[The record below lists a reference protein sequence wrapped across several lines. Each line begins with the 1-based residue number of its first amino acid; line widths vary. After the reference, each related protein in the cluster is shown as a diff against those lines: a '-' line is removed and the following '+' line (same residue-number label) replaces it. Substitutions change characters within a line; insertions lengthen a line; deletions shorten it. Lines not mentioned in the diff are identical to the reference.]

1 MEGIFQLLGED
12 QEFNKIIQAWRRGVR
27 EQLLYGLT
35 GSHKT
40 FIEASMIGE
49 LGTSAIIVTQ
59 QPAQAEQTFADLQ
72 AFLPGDQV
80 FYFPIQDIMPYVV
93 DARSQEV
100 TARRLAVLEQ
110 LNSGKQCVI
119 VAPIEAL
126 LSKLAP
132 RDEFAKRSIHLRTGE
147 RVNREALLAV
157 LVDYGYERV
166 DQVDGP
172 GQLAVRGGIVDICPL
187 NREDPVRLELFGD
200 QIDTIRSFTLAD
212 QRSKHNLS
220 EVTILPAKELPSS
233 EVYSTIFDYAAP
245 ESLVCVEEPARLRE
259 TVLKYHKEHREWKKL
274 LIPWDRLLDTARA
287 RRVAYM
293 ALLPQKIMGAQ
304 VSQLT
309 GFTVKTIPTFYKQIA
324 LLVDELKRW
333 QEQGFQIVI
342 SATTPER
349 AKAVQDTLREV
360 GFTSTVYSSKPK
372 NLEFIGI
379 HIFTAFLS
387 AGFELP
393 NAHFVW
399 LTEGDIFGKQ
409 KKKRIFRAAAGSP
422 ITHFRDLKI
431 GDYVVH
437 VTHGIG
443 KYVGVET
450 LLVHGIHKDYF
461 LVRYAAD
468 DKLYIPT
475 DQVHLLQKYI
485 GAEGESPKLHK
496 LGGGEWNRQ
505 KAKAKASVQDLANE
519 LIQLYAERN
528 AMEGHAFSPDTPW
541 QKEFEDAFPYEE
553 TTDQLRAIEEIKRDM
568 ENSKPMDR
576 LLCGDVGFGKTE
588 VAMRAAFKAVM
599 DGKQVA
605 VLVPTTILAQ
615 QHYQSFTKRM
625 QGFPVNVDM
634 ISRFRT
640 DREQQETLRRVKAG
654 QVDILIGTH
663 RMIQSD
669 LQFKN
674 LGLLVVDEEQR
685 FGVMQKEKLK
695 SWQKNT
701 DVLTLTAT
709 PIPRTLHMSL
719 VGARDMSVLETPPE
733 DRYPVQTY
741 VLEYNT
747 AVVHDAIRREMHRGG
762 QIYFV
767 YNRVQT
773 IDKAMQMVRELAP
786 EAKVVVG
793 HGQMSE
799 DRLEKVMVSF
809 YEGESDILVSTSIV
823 ENGLDISNVNT
834 LIVYDADY
842 FGLSQLYQLR
852 GRVGRSDRLA
862 YAYFTYRKDKIL
874 TEVAEKR
881 LQAIKE
887 FTELGA
893 GFKIAMRDLEI
904 RGAGNLLGAEQSGQ
918 MLNVGFEMYC
928 RLLEEAVNEL
938 KDIPDRPRMI
948 EPTID
953 LPIEAYIA
961 DSYIGD
967 GMQKIEVY
975 QRIAHTYTD
984 REVDE
989 LYDELIDRFGDMPDA
1004 VNNLLTVARIKNLAR
1019 SLAMQSINQVKDRVM
1034 LNFTMQSEVD
1044 PVKVV
1049 ATVKDYRG
1057 RVILMP
1063 GESPIMALKVAG
1075 LPGEKVLALI
1085 QEVLAKLGSG
1095 IIQDA

>member
-1 MEGIFQLLGED
+1 MEGIFQLLAED
-12 QEFNKIIQAWRRGVR
+12 QEFKQVLQAWHDGAR

-40 FIEASMIGE
+40 FIEAAMIRE

-59 QPAQAEQTFADLQ
+59 QPAQAEQTFADMQ
-72 AFLPGDQV
+72 AFLSGDQV
-80 FYFPIQDIMPYVV
+80 FYFPFQDIMPYVV

-100 TARRLAVLEQ
+100 TARRLAVLER
-110 LNSGKQCVI
+110 LNSGKPCVI
-119 VAPIEAL
+119 VTPIEAL

-132 RDEFAKRSIHLRTGE
+132 REEFSKRSIHLQMGQQL
-147 RVNREALLAV
+147 NREALFTL

-166 DQVDGP
+166 DQVGGS
-172 GQLAVRGGIVDICPL
+172 GQFGVRGGIIDICPL

-200 QIDTIRSFTLAD
+200 EIDSMRSFSLVD
-212 QRSKHNLS
+212 QRSKDNLS
-220 EVTILPAKELPSS
+220 DVTILPARELPPS
-233 EVYSTIFDYAAP
+233 ELYSTLFDYAMP
-245 ESLVCVEEPARLRE
+245 ETIVCMEEPARLRE
-259 TVLKYHKEHREWKKL
+259 AVASYHKEHSEWKKL
-274 LIPWDRLLDTARA
+274 LIPWNRLLDTARA
-287 RRVAYM
+287 RRAAYIT
-293 ALLPQKIMGAQ
+293 LLPQKVLGTEVA
-304 VSQLT
+304 QLT
-309 GFTVKTIPTFYKQIA
+309 GFTVKTIPTFNKQVA
-324 LLVDELKRW
+324 LLMDELKRW
-333 QEQGFQIVI
+333 QDQKFQILI
-342 SATTPER
+342 SATTTER
-349 AKAVQDTLREV
+349 AQAVQDTLREE
-360 GFTSTVYSSKPK
+360 GFTSRVYKNKPQSF
-372 NLEFIGI
+372 EYTGI
-379 HIFTAFLS
+379 HVFPAFLS
-387 AGFELP
+387 TGFELP
-393 NAHFVW
+393 NARFVW
-399 LTEGDIFGKQ
+399 LTEGDLFGKQ
-409 KKKRIFRAAAGSP
+409 KKKRIFRAAAGEA

-450 LLVHGIHKDYF
+450 LVVDGIHKDYF
-461 LVRYAAD
+461 LVRYNGD

-485 GAEGESPKLHK
+485 GAEGEAPRLHK
-496 LGGGEWNRQ
+496 LGGVEWNRQ
-505 KAKAKASVQDLANE
+505 KAKAKASVQELANE

-528 AMEGHAFSPDTPW
+528 AIEGHAFGPDTPW

-553 TTDQLRAIEEIKRDM
+553 TMDQLRTIEEIKKDM
-568 ENSKPMDR
+568 EHQKPMDR

-615 QHYQSFTKRM
+615 QHFQSFTRRM

-640 DREQQETLRRVKAG
+640 DREQQDTLRKVKAG

-669 LQFKN
+669 LQFKD
-674 LGLLVVDEEQR
+674 LGLLIVDEEQR
-685 FGVMQKEKLK
+685 FGVLQKEKLK
-695 SWQKNT
+695 SWQTNT

-741 VLEYNT
+741 VLEFNA
-747 AVVHDAIRREMHRGG
+747 AVVRDALRREMQRGG
-762 QIYFV
+762 QVYFV
-767 YNRVQT
+767 YNRVKT
-773 IDKAMQMVRELAP
+773 IDKALQMVQELAP
-786 EAKVVVG
+786 KAKVVVG

-823 ENGLDISNVNT
+823 ENGLDIPNVNT

-904 RGAGNLLGAEQSGQ
+904 RGAGNLLGAEQSGH

-938 KDIPDRPRMI
+938 KDLPVKPRMV
-948 EPTID
+948 EPSID
-953 LPIEAYIA
+953 LSIEAYIT
-961 DSYIGD
+961 DRYISD

-975 QRIAHTYTD
+975 QRIAHAHT
-984 REVDE
+984 EQEIDE
-989 LYDELIDRFGDMPDA
+989 LYDELVDRFGDLPEA
-1004 VNNLLTVARIKNLAR
+1004 VHNLLAVARVKNLAR
-1019 SLAMQSINQVKDRVM
+1019 DLGIQSVQQTKDRVS
-1034 LNFTMQSEVD
+1034 LSFTAQSEVD
-1044 PVKVV
+1044 PLKVV
-1049 ATVKDYRG
+1049 AMVKEYRG
-1057 RVILMP
+1057 RVMLAP
-1063 GESPIMALKVAG
+1063 GETPIMTLKVSG
-1075 LPGEKVLALI
+1075 FSEEKILALI
-1085 QEVLAKLGSG
+1085 QDVLGKLGAG
-1095 IIQDA
+1095 KE